1 MCDVFCDSGSLS
13 DAYGEG
19 EHYRHCVHDCI
30 HNGDRSGICCHCGD
44 IFLANDEPNDIEHGE
59 YAPGSEAIIA
69 RLTRELAAARAMVP
83 TQDEADAISYC
94 AKVACRD
101 LVEESTTVETY
112 LERLEAARV
121 EGEGKP

>member
-44 IFLANDEPNDIEHGE
+44 IFFADDEPNGIPHGE
-59 YAPGSEAIIA
+59 YAPDSEAIIA
-69 RLTRELAAARAMVP
+69 RLTRELAAARAMLP
-83 TQDEADAISYC
+83 TA
-94 AKVACRD
+94 
-101 LVEESTTVETY
+101 EELAAAHRAHGSLPY
-112 LERLEAARV
+112 DNGIAYAALKGWLARLEAARV
-121 EGEGKP
+121 EGEG